1 MSTDLELLQRWRHD
15 DRTAGGELL
24 TRYFNGLR
32 IYFAVRLPELE
43 TGDLIQEVFVRMVD
57 ARDRFAGRSTVRA
70 YIFSIARNLYWEKVR
85 ELHRP
90 GGDFDPDLDRLTDL
104 SGRSQTSIMRQNQ
117 AEELLLTALEHLP
130 SAQHDLLD
138 FYYFQQLTCAELG
151 ELFAVPVGTIKSRLS
166 VARRDLLVKFMQALG
181 PDAEAWTEDA
191 LDRGLTNVGEAMRR
205 EEPRVR
211 RRARGDLH

>member
-15 DRTAGGELL
+15 DQSAGGELL
-24 TRYFNGLR
+24 TRYFNGLK

-70 YIFSIARNLYWEKVR
+70 YLFSIARILYWEKVR

-90 GGDFDPDLDRLTDL
+90 SGVFDPEVDKLADLC
-104 SGRSQTSIMRQNQ
+104 GRSQTSIMRQIQ

-138 FYYFQQLTCAELG
+138 FYYFQQLSCAELS
-151 ELFAVPVGTIKSRLS
+151 ELFVAPIGTIKSRLS
-166 VARRDLLVKFMQALG
+166 VARRALLVAFMKLLG
-181 PDAEAWTEDA
+181 PDAEQWTEDA
-191 LDRGLTNVGEAMRR
+191 LDRGLTRVGEAMRR
-205 EEPRVR
+205 EEPKIR
-211 RRARGDLH
+211 RSAQSDVH